1 VVLGQ
6 RGTPPLAEG
15 RGPHCLGCGFD
26 RKTARRYITAAVELG
41 VDRSG
46 DEEQLTGELTGQVCE
61 RVRPCRRAPYG
72 SHVPGREEPTLEPT
86 IGSHKLRGR
95 LTPFLVLLIPSS
107 LTCKF
112 ATTGSLA
119 GILWTI
125 EIPLRIRRL
134 GVRVPP
140 SAPTEFASRVGFT
153 EAELITTIFVDADAR
168 RGVSRLVALAG
179 CSSRLSTVH
188 IRGVEVHVG
197 RTSVG
202 DRNDDVIGGCRTGR
216 NGSVGGH
223 GRTTCEC
230 IRR

>member
-1 VVLGQ
+1 M
-6 RGTPPLAEG
+6 P
-15 RGPHCLGCGFD
+15 
-26 RKTARRYITAAVELG
+26 G
-41 VDRSG
+41 VW
-46 DEEQLTGELTGQVCE
+46 
-61 RVRPCRRAPYG
+61 VRPQDGPALHHSRRRARSRPLRRRGATHRRADRPGVRTGASCRRAPYG

-112 ATTGSLA
+112 ATTGNLA

-153 EAELITTIFVDADAR
+153 ESEQITTIFVDADAR